1 MGLHIPKNYL
11 DLYLISYTKINFKM
25 TIDKNLNPK
34 YIKYIEENKKKVATK
49 YVIYNIKNTNYLK
62 N

>member
-1 MGLHIPKNYL
+1 
-11 DLYLISYTKINFKM
+11 M

-62 N
+62 NQIN